1 MSMGLPTIN
10 FSLKA
15 AAETVAARVSSGVVA
30 MILRDAKANGVHTVY
45 REGEIPAELG
55 AENKAAVKR
64 ALLGYINQ
72 PERVY
77 LSVISVDAEIE
88 LGFAALGAHNYDYLV
103 GPVDME
109 AEDADALALLVG
121 EARKKRY
128 IGKVVLPATAA
139 DHEGVVNFVASGM
152 KVGADEFSAAQYC
165 GRIAGV
171 LAGTP
176 AECSATYAPLA
187 ERTAVD
193 TIEDP
198 DTAVNAG
205 KLILVND
212 GRQIK
217 LGRAVTSKTTLAA
230 GEPELLKKIKLVA
243 TMDLIRYYA
252 VTTVEDEYLG
262 KCANTY
268 DNKCILIS
276 ALGDYMKMLES
287 RDVLKAGSSG
297 AQLDATATRAYLVKR
312 AGTDTAEVERIKAL
326 NDAQVVKEDTDSH
339 VFIRLYG
346 LALDAMEDFD
356 ICMEALQ

>member
-15 AAETVAARVSSGVVA
+15 AAETVAMRVSSGVVA
-30 MILRDAKANGVHTVY
+30 MILRDEKANGVHTVY
-45 REGEIPAELG
+45 REGDIPAELG
-55 AENKAAVKR
+55 AENKAAIKR
-64 ALLGYINQ
+64 ALIGYINQ
-72 PERVY
+72 PERLY
-77 LSVISVDAEIE
+77 LSVIAEDDDIE
-88 LGFAALGAHNYDYLV
+88 VGFNALGSYSYDYLV
-103 GPVDME
+103 GPLDIG
-109 AEDADALALLVG
+109 ADADVLVQLVMD
-121 EARKKRY
+121 ARKTRY
-128 IGKVVLPATAA
+128 IGKVVQAGISVE
-139 DHEGVVNFVASGM
+139 HESAINFQASGI
-152 KVGADEFSAAQYC
+152 KAGAEEFTAQQYC
-165 GRIAGV
+165 SRIAGV

-176 AECSATYAPLA
+176 AECSATYAPLP
-187 ERTAVD
+187 ELTAVD
-193 TIEDP
+193 AEDNP
-198 DTAVNAG
+198 DGLVNNG
-205 KLILVND
+205 CLILVND

-217 LGRAVTSKTTLAA
+217 LGRAVTSKVTLAD

-276 ALGDYMKMLES
+276 ALGDYMKLLES

-297 AQLDATATRAYLVKR
+297 AQLDATATRAYLVER
-312 AGTDTAEVERIKAL
+312 AGTDTAEVERVKAL
-326 NDAQVVKEDTDSH
+326 SDAQVVKEDTDSH